1 MSEDKPPT
9 KLSLRK
15 KAKKI
20 TLQIIQIIFAL
31 ISLFLLFFV
40 VVGLIIWLGNIQNTS
55 MLSGIGLFFL
65 FFLASAS
72 VVYATEKALQ
82 EFRPSLKLNRDD
94 IKQLGYASLP
104 TAVLMVLFLLFDY
117 YLKLFPTTISANLS
131 LEIFKILI
139 QANGFLIGFA
149 GIVFAQMFWAIHNQQ
164 SNIQK
169 DILEH
174 PFTPDEKKTFDIRED
189 YLTALERKRGSMIR
203 IMFIVVILF
212 VASIML
218 SLGGMAQTETQS
230 TLPTSPNLTFPFWSM
245 TYGIFV
251 FGISITQSKMDIRE
265 DVLKIV
271 YKRIETYK
279 KDIAKYKKEIEEKQ
293 KEKA

>member
-20 TLQIIQIIFAL
+20 ALQIIQIIFVL
-31 ISLFLLFFV
+31 ISLFLLFLVIF
-40 VVGLIIWLGNIQNTS
+40 GLIVWLGNIQDTS
-55 MLSGIGLFFL
+55 MLFGSGLFFL
-65 FFLASAS
+65 FFLASTS
-72 VVYATEKALQ
+72 VVYTTEKALQ
-82 EFRPSLKLNRDD
+82 EFQPSKKLNRDD

-104 TAVLMVLFLLFDY
+104 TVAIIILFYLFDY

-174 PFTPDEKKTFDIRED
+174 PFTLDEKKTSDIRED
-189 YLTALERKRGSMIR
+189 YLTAFERKRGSMVR
-203 IMFIVVILF
+203 IMFIVLIFFVVSIL
-212 VASIML
+212 L

-230 TLPTSPNLTFPFWSM
+230 TLPTNPNLTFPFWSM

-251 FGISITQSKMDIRE
+251 FGVSIAQSKMDIRE
-265 DVLKIV
+265 DVRRILL
-271 YKRIETYK
+271 KRIE
-279 KDIAKYKKEIEEKQ
+279 KYKKEIEKKK